1 MPIQFNSSP
10 SALAL
15 LAILLVAS
23 YVYFWWCYR
32 RSLTDMGAGRK
43 RLSLGI
49 RLVIVTLLFL
59 AIAQIRWVRRHDAL
73 SVIFLMDASKSLRP
87 EQREAEI
94 NFVNEAVK
102 HKRANDTAG
111 GVTLGLDPD
120 LRTLPAADG
129 LSQA

>member
-10 SALAL
+10 LAL
-15 LAILLVAS
+15 TLLALGLGLS

-32 RSLTDMGAGRK
+32 RSMTDMGAGRK
-43 RLSLGI
+43 RLSLGM

-59 AIAQIRWVRRHDAL
+59 AIAQVRWVRRHDTL
-73 SVIFLMDASKSLRP
+73 SVIFLMDASKSVRP

-111 GVTLGLDPD
+111 VVTFGLDPD
-120 LRTLPAADG
+120 IRTLPAAEV
-129 LSQA
+129 LV